1 MSRNLLLKDDILVM
15 MNMDYT
21 SIVIAISAAVLSGM
35 GTAIIAGLKENKREK
50 VRQYEREQD
59 HLKLEVKDLKIE
71 LYKIERELTE
81 WKDKYYNA
89 IQELIGVKAE
99 LEETLLKLTFIDHQ
113 IEDLQGLD
121 REF

>member
-1 MSRNLLLKDDILVM
+1 MNL
-15 MNMDYT
+15 DYT
-21 SIVIAISAAVLSGM
+21 AVVIAILAAILSGM
-35 GTAIIAGLKENKREK
+35 GTAVIAGIRDNKKEKIR
-50 VRQYEREQD
+50 RAERDQD

-81 WKDKYYNA
+81 WKDKYYNT

-99 LEETLLKLTFIDHQ
+99 LEETMIKLSYIDHH
-113 IEDLQGLD
+113 IENLEALD

>member
-1 MSRNLLLKDDILVM
+1 

-50 VRQYEREQD
+50 VRQHEREQD

>member
-1 MSRNLLLKDDILVM
+1 MNL
-15 MNMDYT
+15 DYT
-21 SIVIAISAAVLSGM
+21 AVVIAILAAILSGM
-35 GTAIIAGLKENKREK
+35 GTAIIAGFRDNKKEKIR
-50 VRQYEREQD
+50 RAERDQD

-81 WKDKYYNA
+81 WKDKYYNT

-99 LEETLLKLTFIDHQ
+99 LEETMLKLSYIDHH
-113 IEDLQGLD
+113 IDELESLD